1 MKRYYLS
8 LLTALFVLSV
18 SAQTKEFTILA
29 TNDMHAAV
37 EKFPR
42 FAAIIDSVRE
52 LHPNLLLLS
61 GGDNRTGNPINDMY
75 PVTGYP
81 MVALMNSVGFDL
93 SAIGNHEFDSKIDGL
108 RELINLSNFRYVCA
122 NMYPN
127 DTLRLHIE
135 PYKFFERDGIR
146 FCILGLIQVNRNGIP
161 DAHPDAMR
169 GITFRYPNDVA
180 PEYKWLRDRCD
191 VLILLTHNGYEAD
204 IELAKVFPEADL
216 IVGGHTHTALHGNH
230 LHSGVLI
237 TQAGKKLAYVT
248 EIKLK
253 LQDGKVIDKQAHL
266 IPIDNS
272 PRIDQK
278 VKALVDKFSD
288 NPVLNRVLTQVP
300 NGFSDKQELGC
311 LMADAQ
317 RAAAGADIAVQNCGG
332 VRYETLPK
340 GGITVGDV
348 FRLDPFGND
357 LMVFNLTGAEVKELL
372 KAICRADDYGPAYVS
387 GITYQIDLGRTN
399 REVKGIKVR
408 GEKGGK
414 FDEKRTYKVA
424 LNSYVSSV
432 ADYKRADKEG
442 TNLHMKSADAIIK
455 YLEQRPT
462 IDYKGAVRRTYTGG
476 EDMEK

>member
-1 MKRYYLS
+1 MKRYCIS
-8 LLTALFVLSV
+8 LLAVLTLSA

-37 EKFPR
+37 ENFSR
-42 FAAIIDSVRE
+42 FAAIVDSVRE
-52 LHPNLLLLS
+52 LHPDLLLLS

-75 PVTGYP
+75 PITGYP
-81 MVALMNSVGFDL
+81 MVALMNRIGFDL
-93 SAIGNHEFDSKIDGL
+93 SAVGNHEFDSKLDGF

-146 FCILGLIQVNRNGIP
+146 FCILGFIQVNRNGIP

-216 IVGGHTHTALHGNH
+216 IVGGHSHTPLEGNH

-237 TQAGKKLAYVT
+237 TQAGKKLTNVT

-266 IPIDNS
+266 IRIADC
-272 PRIDQK
+272 PRIDTAIQ
-278 VKALVDKFSD
+278 AMVDKFSD

-300 NGFSDKQELGC
+300 NGFSSKQELGC
-311 LMADAQ
+311 MMADAQ
-317 RAAAGADIAVQNCGG
+317 RATTGADIAIQNCGG

-340 GGITVGDV
+340 GGMTVGDV
-348 FRLDPFGND
+348 LRLDPFGNE
-357 LMVFNLTGAEVKELL
+357 MMIFNLTGAEVKELL

-399 REVKGIKVR
+399 REVKAIKVR
-408 GEKGGK
+408 NEKGGK
-414 FDEKRTYKVA
+414 FDENRTYKVA
-424 LNSYVSSV
+424 VNSYVASV
-432 ADYKRADKEG
+432 ADYKRGDKDG
-442 TNLHMKSADAIIK
+442 TRLHVKSADEIMK
-455 YLEQRPT
+455 YLEQHPS